1 MGIRASTREP
11 PPPISKASTKT
22 NHPSKTCHLDRSA
35 AKWRD
40 LQLAGTPPKVPGPH
54 PISKSSAKLSRHP
67 HRNLSSPQTQ
77 SKTPNRLQT
86 LAINLSETWH
96 SYPFQLATIELG
108 VTPIRV
114 PRSSPRPN
122 ILPNRTTPAA
132 NLLSK
137 STDRQKHHLT
147 PILPIFWG
155 FIYLTP

>member
-1 MGIRASTREP
+1 MSGYSREYARTT
-11 PPPISKASTKT
+11 PPISKASTKT
-22 NHPSKTCHLDRSA
+22 NHPSKSCHLDRSA

-96 SYPFQLATIELG
+96 SYPLQLATIEVG
-108 VTPIRV
+108 ATQICIPK
-114 PRSSPRPN
+114 PSPRAN
-122 ILPNRTTPAA
+122 VLLKSHTPAA

-137 STDRQKHHLT
+137 TTDRQKHHLT
-147 PILPIFWG
+147 PMVSIFC
-155 FIYLTP
+155 P